1 MMNTRMHGPSADQR
15 DRMFS
20 AECSMARLAFR
31 RGDVP
36 AVRRFAVVFGA
47 RSGMPA
53 HRLADFVLVVSEAA
67 ACTISHGPC
76 TASMRLWT
84 TGARVIGEARGDGM
98 LLGQKPRAFE
108 QGDAD
113 ALRRR
118 LLRRL
123 CDHASV
129 EAGPYGVTV
138 RFSMSAT

>member
-1 MMNTRMHGPSADQR
+1 MVNTRAHDPSADQR
-15 DRMFS
+15 DRLFS

-31 RGDVP
+31 RADVP
-36 AVRRFAVVFGA
+36 AVRRFATVFGA

-53 HRLADFVLVVSEAA
+53 GRLADLALVVSEAA
-67 ACTISHGPC
+67 ACTVSQGPC
-76 TASMRLWT
+76 TASLRLWT
-84 TGARVIGEARGDGM
+84 TGARLIGETRGDGL
-98 LLGQKPRAFE
+98 LLGHRPRAVE

-118 LLRRL
+118 ILRRL

-138 RFSMSAT
+138 RFSMSVT